1 MAPTGRPRVPAHEC
15 KPLHCKLES
24 SVRVS
29 RHNFRRSA
37 LNHLLAQ
44 AFAIAVLFTV
54 VNLAPLRAQT
64 PYNEYTPKS
73 GQPGKDIVW
82 VPSPTVMVEKLLD
95 MARVTRD
102 DYVIDLGSG
111 DGRNVIAAAK
121 RGARAHGIE
130 YDAELVEFSKR
141 AAAKA
146 GVADKATFEKAD
158 IFASD
163 FSKATVI
170 VLFLTPEMNI
180 RLRPKLLALK
190 PGARIVANTFAIGDW
205 NADQSATAVDN
216 CERWCTGRLWI
227 VPARVEGGWKLAEGE
242 LRLKQ
247 TYQTFTGTLKSVS
260 ESAPVAGRLRGEE
273 IFFNSRST
281 QFTGRVDGQVIDGI
295 ARTAGT
301 DSKFHAT
308 RIGDW
313 KAPPAK

>member
-1 MAPTGRPRVPAHEC
+1 V
-15 KPLHCKLES
+15 
-24 SVRVS
+24 
-29 RHNFRRSA
+29 
-37 LNHLLAQ
+37 
-44 AFAIAVLFTV
+44 
-54 VNLAPLRAQT
+54 T
-64 PYNEYTPKS
+64 PN
-73 GQPGKDIVW
+73 
-82 VPSPTVMVEKLLD
+82 
-95 MARVTRD
+95 

-121 RGARAHGIE
+121 RGARSHGIE

-190 PGARIVANTFAIGDW
+190 AGARIVANHLCDRRL
-205 NADQSATAVDN
+205 
-216 CERWCTGRLWI
+216 ERRSICHGRGQLRALVHGRLWI
-227 VPARVEGGWKLAEGE
+227 VPARVEGVWKLAEGE
-242 LRLKQ
+242 LKLKT

-281 QFTGRVDGQVIDGI
+281 QFH
-295 ARTAGT
+295 RT
-301 DSKFHAT
+301 S
-308 RIGDW
+308 
-313 KAPPAK
+313 